1 MNTIPGKLFLCSISL
16 LFIDTQGTCKETSN
30 YYTVIFLIHVHVQ
43 HVQVAKPI
51 VILVSLQD

>member
-30 YYTVIFLIHVHVQ
+30 YYTVIFLIHVQ